1 MKEKAVQ
8 EELLQDHVKII
19 RIQSKVLTLKNTE
32 KLLNR
37 QLLLLHGKECKIY
50 QEKLQKRIKYII
62 HITLYKVYYNIR
74 NKENKQQR
82 GKGNE

>member
-1 MKEKAVQ
+1 M
-8 EELLQDHVKII
+8 
-19 RIQSKVLTLKNTE
+19 KNTK

-37 QLLLLHGKECKIY
+37 QLLLLHEKECKIY

-62 HITLYKVYYNIR
+62 HITPYKVYYNAR

-82 GKGNE
+82 GKENEADHIGKTVEKESIP